1 MYVCVNTHICKCVYM
16 YKSDIFLRSV
26 SHIQSLIQNTV
37 LGNCT
42 VFYFDETN
50 IIFVQLTVQIKNNKA
65 EGCGIAKRVQVR
77 ETPGSLD
84 REVEELENTRAC
96 EEVGM

>member
-1 MYVCVNTHICKCVYM
+1 M
-16 YKSDIFLRSV
+16 
-26 SHIQSLIQNTV
+26 

-42 VFYFDETN
+42 SYFT
-50 IIFVQLTVQIKNNKA
+50 LTRLLLFSFQQTVEIKNNKA